1 MLHNICVRYR
11 GSEQLDIL
19 RTASFRSSLNG
30 AARALSL
37 LERELDSSLLEAG
50 VFTQAVQSLSTIKNV
65 QPQVLSCAKRRT
77 RLQELASLT
86 HAQ

>member
-50 VFTQAVQSLSTIKNV
+50 VFTQAVQSLSTIKMFSHKYCRARKDV
-65 QPQVLSCAKRRT
+65 RGSK
-77 RLQELASLT
+77 S
-86 HAQ
+86 